1 MKKKTTSQ
9 LACPAVS
16 TPCREKDVAKL
27 LIVQFPHP
35 GKEYIKSCFEHG
47 VDKSL
52 TKPWT
57 EISAKSHHR
66 SFLQC
71 EGTYRAG
78 NGKTGIGSLNF
89 WGEWEGPADVK
100 FLKPALGDDPKW
112 LLTPRYPKKTESGM
126 NTDPFVFNGPF
137 RYSFCR
143 QENKVSLRN
152 LAVGSMVLFGSTKDG
167 RFVLDTVFVVGK
179 NCGTFESYS
188 KKKSLGLF
196 GQMNIGAILKEAGAG
211 QCGGKKCGEAPQAT
225 AYAGATPESPAN
237 GIYSFA
243 PAKLASGKDSV
254 FARPVL
260 DEDVFGEFISPNLS
274 QNIKNTPASPAD
286 IVKIWKTLTQ
296 TLLQQGF
303 VLGVR
308 FDIKP

>member
-1 MKKKTTSQ
+1 MKKRTTSQ
-9 LACPAVS
+9 LACRAVS
-16 TPCREKDVAKL
+16 TPCREENEANL
-27 LIVQFPHP
+27 LVVQFPHP
-35 GKEYIKSCFEHG
+35 KDEYKFERS
-47 VDKSL
+47 VVKSL
-52 TKPWT
+52 AKPWT
-57 EISAKSHHR
+57 AVSGETHHR

-71 EGTYRAG
+71 EGTYRAR
-78 NGKTGIGSLNF
+78 NGKTGPEVLNF

-100 FLKPALGDDPKW
+100 ALKPALGGEPQW

-143 QENKVSLRN
+143 QKKVSLRN
-152 LAVGSMVLFGSTKDG
+152 LAVGSMVLFGSSMD
-167 RFVLDTVFVVGK
+167 RQFVLDTVFVVGK
-179 NCGTFESYS
+179 NCGTLESYS

-196 GQMNIGAILKEAGAG
+196 GKMNIDAILKEARAG
-211 QCGGKKCGEAPQAT
+211 QCGGKMKRGEAPQAT
-225 AYAGATPESPAN
+225 VYEGATPESPVN

-260 DEDVFGEFISPNLS
+260 DKKLFGEIITPALS
-274 QNIKNTPASPAD
+274 QTTKNTSASPAD

-296 TLLQQGF
+296 TLHKQGF

-308 FDIKP
+308 FDIRP